1 MGKWKIRKKITGG
14 ADAGLFTIRSG
25 EPQLENAKGKAN
37 LGEGYLSFINPP
49 EPGVINDA
57 NKDGVYEVLIGYVNT
72 TYGDTRVPIPSFN
85 NSITISQGQEDI
97 IELVTNKIPLQE
109 VDRRRITSDTDA
121 DGLINPIDPD
131 DDGDHIYSKY
141 ETQGEN
147 RIWQRSDDFDNDQIS
162 NYLDPDDENDGV
174 FTEFENPDPN
184 QDFNPSDAQD
194 TDNDGVPDYFDTD
207 DDGDGILT
215 IEEGADPNSDGN
227 PLDAVDSDQDGIP
240 DYLDPDDDNDG
251 VDTILELN
259 GSLVID
265 TDQDGI
271 PDYLDIDDDND
282 GILTR
287 LEINFS
293 NADIDEDGIPN
304 YLDINDDGDQLNSI
318 EEDLNANGDPTD
330 DDTDLD
336 NIFDAY
342 ESTLTDCDEDG
353 VMDQFDAENC
363 NPYNDSDGDGFANID
378 ELNAGNDPNNQSDF
392 PANFEQLNLTIT
404 DFFSPNGDGI
414 NDTWQTAAI
423 DRYPNNEVW
432 VYARAGLLVF
442 NKTNYQN
449 DWDGNQN
456 GNPLPEGSY
465 YYLIDFNQDGQI
477 DYKGWLFLTR

>member
-1 MGKWKIRKKITGG
+1 M
-14 ADAGLFTIRSG
+14 A
-25 EPQLENAKGKAN
+25 Q
-37 LGEGYLSFINPP
+37 
-49 EPGVINDA
+49 
-57 NKDGVYEVLIGYVNT
+57 
-72 TYGDTRVPIPSFN
+72 
-85 NSITISQGQEDI
+85 
-97 IELVTNKIPLQE
+97 
-109 VDRRRITSDTDA
+109 VDKRRITSDTDA

-147 RIWQRSDDFDNDQIS
+147 RIWQRSDDFDNDGIS

-184 QDFNPSDAQD
+184 QDFNPNDAQD
-194 TDNDGVPDYFDTD
+194 TDNDGIPDYFDTD

-215 IEEGADPNSDGN
+215 IEENADPNSDGT
-227 PLDAVDSDQDGIP
+227 PIDAVDSDQDGIP

-259 GSLVID
+259 GSQVID

-271 PDYLDIDDDND
+271 PNYLDIDDDND

-287 LEINFS
+287 EEINFS
-293 NADIDEDGIPN
+293 NADIDGDGIPN

-353 VMDQFDAENC
+353 VVDQFDAENC
-363 NPYNDSDGDGFANID
+363 NPFNDSDGDGFANID
-378 ELNAGNDPNNQSDF
+378 EISAGTDPNNQNDF
-392 PANFEQLNLTIT
+392 PANFQQLNLNIT
-404 DFFSPNGDGI
+404 EFFSPNGDGI

-423 DRYPNNEVW
+423 EDIPTMKFGYTPGL
-432 VYARAGLLVF
+432 VYL
-442 NKTNYQN
+442 Y
-449 DWDGNQN
+449 
-456 GNPLPEGSY
+456 
-465 YYLIDFNQDGQI
+465 
-477 DYKGWLFLTR
+477 LTRIIIKIIGMEHKMETLYQREVIII